1 MIDFLSISITN
12 GILIFLLITVLIFF
26 CLYLYSDNKKLKKQM
41 DELIS
46 ENKILLEKKIKTQE
60 SVDTIAIKN
69 ISDEKIKEEYNERLN
84 ISKKENKLKETSPKI
99 TIDKKNNTNMKEKNI
114 NNGKEIKNVD
124 KLAPKNNSYKEEI
137 YHQEIAYHNTNQ
149 KIQSLNEIESYNTK
163 EKINNYLDSFNTLS
177 TPKTS
182 NFDLSE
188 LINNNTKTTNITNQ
202 QEIKEYNYLEEISNR
217 LSEELKPQTIELTD
231 YEKRQEEQAVI
242 SYKEL
247 LKYKDNNNNNNM
259 YDEKQETIN
268 FIEELKNL
276 RNSLK

>member
-1 MIDFLSISITN
+1 
-12 GILIFLLITVLIFF
+12 
-26 CLYLYSDNKKLKKQM
+26 M

-84 ISKKENKLKETSPKI
+84 IIKKENEIKETSPNL
-99 TIDKKNNTNMKEKNI
+99 TIDKKNNTNMKEENI
-114 NNGKEIKNVD
+114 NNDKDKEIKNTNTPN
-124 KLAPKNNSYKEEI
+124 PKDNTYKEEV
-137 YHQEIAYHNTNQ
+137 YHQEIPYHNTNP

-177 TPKTS
+177 TPKTNS
-182 NFDLSE
+182 FDLSE
-188 LINNNTKTTNITNQ
+188 LINNNTTPTNITNH

-217 LSEELKPQTIELTD
+217 LNEELKPQTIELTD

-247 LKYKDNNNNNNM
+247 LKYKDNNR

>member
-84 ISKKENKLKETSPKI
+84 IPKKENEIKEPSPKI
-99 TIDKKNNTNMKEKNI
+99 TIDKKNNPNMKEENI
-114 NNGKEIKNVD
+114 NNGKEMKNTD
-124 KLAPKNNSYKEEI
+124 SLNSKDNTDKEEI
-137 YHQEIAYHNTNQ
+137 SYHNTNS
-149 KIQSLNEIESYNTK
+149 KIQTLNEIESYNTK
-163 EKINNYLDSFNTLS
+163 EKINNYLDSFNTLT
-177 TPKTS
+177 TPKIS

-188 LINNNTKTTNITNQ
+188 LINNNIKTTNITNQ
-202 QEIKEYNYLEEISNR
+202 QEIKEYDYLEEISNR

-247 LKYKDNNNNNNM
+247 LKYKDSNNI
-259 YDEKQETIN
+259 YREIRIPQDSCI
-268 FIEELKNL
+268 LSPCGYAL
-276 RNSLK
+276 

>member
-12 GILIFLLITVLIFF
+12 GILIFILITVLIFF

-69 ISDEKIKEEYNERLN
+69 ISDEKIKEEYNEKLN
-84 ISKKENKLKETSPKI
+84 IPKKENEIKETSPNL
-99 TIDKKNNTNMKEKNI
+99 TIDKKNNTNMKEENI
-114 NNGKEIKNVD
+114 NNDKEIKNTNTPN
-124 KLAPKNNSYKEEI
+124 PKDNTYKEEV
-137 YHQEIAYHNTNQ
+137 YHQEIPYHNTDP
-149 KIQSLNEIESYNTK
+149 KIQSLNEFESYNTK

-177 TPKTS
+177 TPKTNS
-182 NFDLSE
+182 FDLSE
-188 LINNNTKTTNITNQ
+188 LINNNTTPTNITNH

-217 LSEELKPQTIELTD
+217 LNEELKPQTIELTD

-247 LKYKDNNNNNNM
+247 LKYKDNNNV